1 MPGPP
6 PKKARGTRR
15 GAGTGGFRQLAAVP
29 AAKVPAWPLAEDTA
43 LAEERDQLAEQLASW
58 QAQHDAEPDRRKR
71 HRLRQYIARDR
82 AALAVL
88 EGGLEGSEVR
98 ELALWSDLWTSPQAA
113 IWAESPAT
121 VREVALYVR
130 WMIRAERG
138 DLRASAEARQLSDR
152 LGINP
157 LALLKLRAEIENVDE
172 VMAAGRER
180 RKRLLEAETR
190 AIAIGQDPARATDP
204 RGSLFS

>member
-1 MPGPP
+1 M
-6 PKKARGTRR
+6 
-15 GAGTGGFRQLAAVP
+15 GGFRQLAAVP
-29 AAKVPAWPLAEDTA
+29 DAAAPAWPLGDNVEAQR
-43 LAEERDQLAEQLASW
+43 ERDELAAQLASW

-71 HRLRQYIARDR
+71 HRLRQYISRDR
-82 AALAVL
+82 DALAVL
-88 EGGLEGSEVR
+88 EAGLDGGEAA
-98 ELALWSDLWTSPQAA
+98 ELSLWADLWASPQAA

-130 WMIRAERG
+130 WMIRAEAG

-172 VMAAGRER
+172 VMSAGRER
-180 RKRLLEAETR
+180 RKRALEAETR
-190 AIAIGQDPARATDP
+190 AIALGQEPARPGDP
-204 RGSLFS
+204 RGALWSATGSPTEIRTH